1 MDVEKSV
8 ETAVSALGAA
18 IGEPAR
24 ARMLFCLVDGH
35 ARTSTE
41 LAIVADVS
49 PSTASMHL
57 ARLKEQRLVTMIAQG
72 KHHYYKLDG
81 PAVATV
87 LEALT
92 VFAGESQSKF
102 VPNTPS
108 RLREARTCYDH
119 MAGHLA
125 VTLHDRFL
133 KLEWLAASDTVDT
146 NYRLTAAGMQA
157 FSQLGIDI
165 EATRKLRRR
174 FACAC
179 VDWSERRPHIG
190 GALGAA
196 LLRVALSRKWV
207 VQDLDCRALN
217 VTRRGRREMLARFGL
232 PY

>member
-1 MDVEKSV
+1 
-8 ETAVSALGAA
+8 
-18 IGEPAR
+18 
-24 ARMLFCLVDGH
+24 
-35 ARTSTE
+35 
-41 LAIVADVS
+41 
-49 PSTASMHL
+49 MHL

-72 KHHYYKLDG
+72 KHHYYKLGG

-92 VFAGESQSKF
+92 VFAGESQHKF

-108 RLREARTCYDH
+108 RLRAARTCYDH

-125 VTLHDRFL
+125 VSLHDRFL
-133 KLEWLAASDTVDT
+133 KLEWLATGDAGDNNYGLTV
-146 NYRLTAAGMQA
+146 AGVEA

-196 LLRVALSRKWV
+196 LLKVALKRNWV
-207 VQDLDCRALN
+207 VQDLDCRALKL
-217 VTRRGRREMLARFGL
+217 TRGGRREMSARFGI